1 MIKLSE
7 IKKISPFYTLN
18 GPIFTYMDHMSG
30 VHSNSPLT
38 IQKCQFNV
46 QIIDLQLKPIRTH
59 KETDNDENYWMF
71 TYDFKEKKKDSIF
84 DREPEDIIRE
94 KNKKNK
100 LIVILYLLSALIFIY
115 AMFFFTKLIYLI
127 LN

>member
-1 MIKLSE
+1 MIKIIFILILLYYL
-7 IKKISPFYTLN
+7 IKYVISHLRTL
-18 GPIFTYMDHMSG
+18 
-30 VHSNSPLT
+30 
-38 IQKCQFNV
+38 K
-46 QIIDLQLKPIRTH
+46 
-59 KETDNDENYWMF
+59 TDNDRENEVNYWMF

>member
-1 MIKLSE
+1 MIKILF
-7 IKKISPFYTLN
+7 ILICLCILANY
-18 GPIFTYMDHMSG
+18 
-30 VHSNSPLT
+30 
-38 IQKCQFNV
+38 
-46 QIIDLQLKPIRTH
+46 IILHLKAIRTD
-59 KETDNDENYWMF
+59 KETDNDQNYWMF

-115 AMFFFTKLIYLI
+115 TMFFFTQLIYFI

>member
-1 MIKLSE
+1 MICLC
-7 IKKISPFYTLN
+7 ILANY
-18 GPIFTYMDHMSG
+18 
-30 VHSNSPLT
+30 
-38 IQKCQFNV
+38 
-46 QIIDLQLKPIRTH
+46 IILHLKAIRTD
-59 KETDNDENYWMF
+59 KERDNDENYWMF

>member
-1 MIKLSE
+1 MVKILFILVCLCILANYIILHLKAIK
-7 IKKISPFYTLN
+7 T
-18 GPIFTYMDHMSG
+18 D
-30 VHSNSPLT
+30 
-38 IQKCQFNV
+38 
-46 QIIDLQLKPIRTH
+46 

-71 TYDFKEKKKDSIF
+71 TYDFKVKKKESIF
-84 DREPEDIIRE
+84 DREPEDIIKE

>member
-1 MIKLSE
+1 MIKILF
-7 IKKISPFYTLN
+7 ILICLCILANY
-18 GPIFTYMDHMSG
+18 
-30 VHSNSPLT
+30 
-38 IQKCQFNV
+38 
-46 QIIDLQLKPIRTH
+46 IILHLKAIRTD
-59 KETDNDENYWMF
+59 KDTDNDQNYWMF

>member
-1 MIKLSE
+1 MIKILF
-7 IKKISPFYTLN
+7 ILICLCILANY
-18 GPIFTYMDHMSG
+18 
-30 VHSNSPLT
+30 
-38 IQKCQFNV
+38 
-46 QIIDLQLKPIRTH
+46 IILHLKAIRTD

-84 DREPEDIIRE
+84 DREPEEIIRE

>member
-1 MIKLSE
+1 MIKILF
-7 IKKISPFYTLN
+7 ILICLCILANY
-18 GPIFTYMDHMSG
+18 
-30 VHSNSPLT
+30 
-38 IQKCQFNV
+38 
-46 QIIDLQLKPIRTH
+46 IILHLKAIRTD
-59 KETDNDENYWMF
+59 KETDNDENFWMF

-84 DREPEDIIRE
+84 DREPEYIIKE

-115 AMFFFTKLIYLI
+115 TMFFFTKLIYLI

>member
-1 MIKLSE
+1 MIKILFILVCLCTLANYIILHLKA
-7 IKKISPFYTLN
+7 IKT
-18 GPIFTYMDHMSG
+18 D
-30 VHSNSPLT
+30 
-38 IQKCQFNV
+38 
-46 QIIDLQLKPIRTH
+46 

-84 DREPEDIIRE
+84 DREPEDIIRD

-115 AMFFFTKLIYLI
+115 TMFFFTKLIYLI

>member
-1 MIKLSE
+1 MIKILF
-7 IKKISPFYTLN
+7 ILICLCILANY
-18 GPIFTYMDHMSG
+18 
-30 VHSNSPLT
+30 
-38 IQKCQFNV
+38 
-46 QIIDLQLKPIRTH
+46 IIHHLKAIRTD

-100 LIVILYLLSALIFIY
+100 LIVILSLLSALIFIY

>member
-1 MIKLSE
+1 MIKILV
-7 IKKISPFYTLN
+7 ILICLCILANY
-18 GPIFTYMDHMSG
+18 
-30 VHSNSPLT
+30 
-38 IQKCQFNV
+38 
-46 QIIDLQLKPIRTH
+46 IILHLKAIRTD

-115 AMFFFTKLIYLI
+115 AMFFFTKLIYFI

>member
-1 MIKLSE
+1 MIKILF
-7 IKKISPFYTLN
+7 ILICLCILANY
-18 GPIFTYMDHMSG
+18 
-30 VHSNSPLT
+30 
-38 IQKCQFNV
+38 
-46 QIIDLQLKPIRTH
+46 IILHLKAIRTD
-59 KETDNDENYWMF
+59 KETDNDQNYWMF

-84 DREPEDIIRE
+84 DREPEDIIKE

>member
-1 MIKLSE
+1 MIKILV
-7 IKKISPFYTLN
+7 ILICLCILANY
-18 GPIFTYMDHMSG
+18 
-30 VHSNSPLT
+30 
-38 IQKCQFNV
+38 
-46 QIIDLQLKPIRTH
+46 IILHLKAIRTD

-84 DREPEDIIRE
+84 DREPEDIVRE

>member
-1 MIKLSE
+1 MIKILF
-7 IKKISPFYTLN
+7 ILICLCILANY
-18 GPIFTYMDHMSG
+18 
-30 VHSNSPLT
+30 
-38 IQKCQFNV
+38 
-46 QIIDLQLKPIRTH
+46 IILHLKAIRTD

-100 LIVILYLLSALIFIY
+100 LIVILYFVTVLIFVY
-115 AMFFFTKLIYLI
+115 AMYFFTKLIFLI

>member
-1 MIKLSE
+1 MICLC
-7 IKKISPFYTLN
+7 ILANY
-18 GPIFTYMDHMSG
+18 
-30 VHSNSPLT
+30 
-38 IQKCQFNV
+38 
-46 QIIDLQLKPIRTH
+46 IILHLKAIRTD
-59 KETDNDENYWMF
+59 KDTDNDENYWMF

>member
-1 MIKLSE
+1 MVCLCTLANYIILHLKAIK
-7 IKKISPFYTLN
+7 T
-18 GPIFTYMDHMSG
+18 D
-30 VHSNSPLT
+30 
-38 IQKCQFNV
+38 
-46 QIIDLQLKPIRTH
+46 

-84 DREPEDIIRE
+84 DREPEDIIRD

-115 AMFFFTKLIYLI
+115 TMFFFTKLIYLI

>member
-1 MIKLSE
+1 M
-7 IKKISPFYTLN
+7 KITGCS
-18 GPIFTYMDHMSG
+18 
-30 VHSNSPLT
+30 LT
-38 IQKCQFNV
+38 I
-46 QIIDLQLKPIRTH
+46 LKR
-59 KETDNDENYWMF
+59 
-71 TYDFKEKKKDSIF
+71 KKDSIF

-115 AMFFFTKLIYLI
+115 AMFFFTKLIYFI

>member
-1 MIKLSE
+1 MIKILF
-7 IKKISPFYTLN
+7 ILICLCILANY
-18 GPIFTYMDHMSG
+18 
-30 VHSNSPLT
+30 
-38 IQKCQFNV
+38 
-46 QIIDLQLKPIRTH
+46 IILHLKAIRTD
-59 KETDNDENYWMF
+59 KETDNDENFWMF

-84 DREPEDIIRE
+84 DREPEYIIKE

>member
-1 MIKLSE
+1 MV
-7 IKKISPFYTLN
+7 KILFILICLCILANY
-18 GPIFTYMDHMSG
+18 
-30 VHSNSPLT
+30 
-38 IQKCQFNV
+38 
-46 QIIDLQLKPIRTH
+46 IILHLKAIRTD

>member
-1 MIKLSE
+1 MANYIILHLKA
-7 IKKISPFYTLN
+7 
-18 GPIFTYMDHMSG
+18 
-30 VHSNSPLT
+30 
-38 IQKCQFNV
+38 IQT
-46 QIIDLQLKPIRTH
+46 D
-59 KETDNDENYWMF
+59 KERDNDQNYWMF
-71 TYDFKEKKKDSIF
+71 TYDFKEKKDSIF

-94 KNKKNK
+94 KNKNK

>member
-1 MIKLSE
+1 M
-7 IKKISPFYTLN
+7 KITGCS
-18 GPIFTYMDHMSG
+18 
-30 VHSNSPLT
+30 LT
-38 IQKCQFNV
+38 I
-46 QIIDLQLKPIRTH
+46 LKR
-59 KETDNDENYWMF
+59 
-71 TYDFKEKKKDSIF
+71 KKKDSIF

>member
-1 MIKLSE
+1 MIKILF
-7 IKKISPFYTLN
+7 ILICLCILANY
-18 GPIFTYMDHMSG
+18 
-30 VHSNSPLT
+30 
-38 IQKCQFNV
+38 
-46 QIIDLQLKPIRTH
+46 IILHLKAIRTDR
-59 KETDNDENYWMF
+59 ERDNDQNYWMF

-115 AMFFFTKLIYLI
+115 AMFFFTKLIYFI

>member
-1 MIKLSE
+1 MIKILF
-7 IKKISPFYTLN
+7 ILICLCILANY
-18 GPIFTYMDHMSG
+18 
-30 VHSNSPLT
+30 
-38 IQKCQFNV
+38 
-46 QIIDLQLKPIRTH
+46 IILHLKAIRTD
-59 KETDNDENYWMF
+59 KDTDNDENYWMF

-84 DREPEDIIRE
+84 DREPEDIVRE

>member
-1 MIKLSE
+1 MVKILFILVCLCILANYIILHLKAIK
-7 IKKISPFYTLN
+7 T
-18 GPIFTYMDHMSG
+18 D
-30 VHSNSPLT
+30 
-38 IQKCQFNV
+38 
-46 QIIDLQLKPIRTH
+46 

-71 TYDFKEKKKDSIF
+71 TYDFKVKKKESIF
-84 DREPEDIIRE
+84 DREPEDIIKE

-115 AMFFFTKLIYLI
+115 AMFFFTKLIYFI

>member
-1 MIKLSE
+1 MIKILFILVCLCILANYIILHLKA
-7 IKKISPFYTLN
+7 IKT
-18 GPIFTYMDHMSG
+18 D
-30 VHSNSPLT
+30 
-38 IQKCQFNV
+38 
-46 QIIDLQLKPIRTH
+46 

-84 DREPEDIIRE
+84 DREPEDIIRD

-115 AMFFFTKLIYLI
+115 TMFFFTKLIYLI

>member
-1 MIKLSE
+1 MICLCILANYIILHLKA
-7 IKKISPFYTLN
+7 
-18 GPIFTYMDHMSG
+18 
-30 VHSNSPLT
+30 
-38 IQKCQFNV
+38 IQ
-46 QIIDLQLKPIRTH
+46 ID
-59 KETDNDENYWMF
+59 KERDNDQNYWMF

>member
-1 MIKLSE
+1 MIKILF
-7 IKKISPFYTLN
+7 ILICLCILANYIILHLKA
-18 GPIFTYMDHMSG
+18 
-30 VHSNSPLT
+30 
-38 IQKCQFNV
+38 IQT
-46 QIIDLQLKPIRTH
+46 D
-59 KETDNDENYWMF
+59 KERDNDQNYWMF

-115 AMFFFTKLIYLI
+115 AMFFFTKLIHLI

>member
-1 MIKLSE
+1 MVKILFILICLCILANYIILHLKAIK
-7 IKKISPFYTLN
+7 T
-18 GPIFTYMDHMSG
+18 D
-30 VHSNSPLT
+30 
-38 IQKCQFNV
+38 
-46 QIIDLQLKPIRTH
+46 

-71 TYDFKEKKKDSIF
+71 TYDFKVKKKESIF
-84 DREPEDIIRE
+84 DREPEDIIKE

-115 AMFFFTKLIYLI
+115 AMFFFTKLIYFI